1 MSRRRATPRP
11 TPKPQEEPMT
21 SPAPELMNLNPRTVV
36 APRCD
41 AVNVLTGAACRA
53 LLLVQA
59 GPGTIIDCPKCRKRH
74 AW

>member
-1 MSRRRATPRP
+1 
-11 TPKPQEEPMT
+11 MT
-21 SPAPELMNLNPRTVV
+21 APAPELMNLTPRLNSTPVV

-41 AVNVLTGAACRA
+41 AVNVLTGAPCRA

-74 AW
+74 EW

>member
-1 MSRRRATPRP
+1 VT
-11 TPKPQEEPMT
+11 
-21 SPAPELMNLNPRTVV
+21 ELMNLTPRLNSTPVV

-41 AVNVLTGAACRA
+41 AVNVLTGAPCRA

-74 AW
+74 EW